1 MKHFLFLSLI
11 VCGAL
16 TAQAQV
22 KLETGLLLNGGT
34 GSMKTTL
41 NLPPTDRSLM
51 YSDFKNKA
59 AFSIGYRFR
68 LLPQKSRFFYDIDL
82 NIGGRLWGYDYYAP
96 LIEAPNNG
104 GYYYSNTHSPSTKA
118 VYASLGA
125 TAGYRIYKGLSVG
138 AGIEPT
144 YYFYQSHSM
153 SGESNDG
160 TGDSFYYVGG
170 NDKKR
175 AFDIPL
181 VGRISYNLRFME
193 VSLAYKHG
201 LMNVVK
207 NSQIKSGK
215 FSDWQL
221 SLFFPF

>member
-1 MKHFLFLSLI
+1 MKHYLFFSLVI
-11 VCGAL
+11 CSFL

-34 GSMKTTL
+34 GNMKTTL
-41 NLPPTDRSLM
+41 NPAPADRQLM
-51 YSDFKNKA
+51 FSDFKNKA

-68 LLPQKSRFFYDIDL
+68 LLPQKSRFLYDIDL
-82 NIGGRLWGYDYYAP
+82 NVGGRLWGYDYYAP
-96 LIEAPNNG
+96 LLEAPGEG
-104 GYYYSNTHSPSTKA
+104 GYYYSSTHSPSTKA

-125 TAGYRIYKGLSVG
+125 TVGYRIYKGLSVG

-144 YYFYQSHSM
+144 YYFYQSHAIR
-153 SGESNDG
+153 GESNDG
-160 TGDSFYYVGG
+160 TGESFYYVGG

-175 AFDIPL
+175 AFDVPL
-181 VGRISYNLRFME
+181 VGRVSYNFGFME
-193 VSLAYKHG
+193 VGLTYKRGLA
-201 LMNVVK
+201 NVVK
-207 NSQIKSGK
+207 NPQIKSGK